1 MQVTEYI
8 HKGAFIAVYR
18 PELTEEE
25 RKRRE
30 SNIRHTL
37 NCFSRGKQ
45 NAEKKN

>member
-8 HKGAFIAVYR
+8 HNGVIIAVYR

-30 SNIRHTL
+30 SNIERAL
-37 NCFSRGKQ
+37 NCFCRVKE
-45 NAEKKN
+45 NEEKKN